1 MILVLGLIIGGLVG
15 RGVGRLRSIIL
26 TLMHTANFKRTRRGR
41 EMEDRKRIIEI
52 GNIAEELVNKPEN
65 TKRDYEELMKEAVC

>member
-1 MILVLGLIIGGLVG
+1 
-15 RGVGRLRSIIL
+15 
-26 TLMHTANFKRTRRGR
+26 
-41 EMEDRKRIIEI
+41 MEDRKRIIEI